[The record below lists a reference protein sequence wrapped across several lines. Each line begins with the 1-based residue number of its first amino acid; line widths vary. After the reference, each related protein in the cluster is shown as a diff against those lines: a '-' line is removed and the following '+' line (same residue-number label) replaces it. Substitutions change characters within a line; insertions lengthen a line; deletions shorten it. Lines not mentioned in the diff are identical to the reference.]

1 MEELRSTEIL
11 DKEIEADARKKAAR
25 IVAKAESEAKSIIE
39 GVDERVKKA
48 VEEKSAVY
56 KNKLSLLKK
65 NADAYI
71 PLEKERFLVAFYD
84 EQVCKAMNEY
94 FNSIGKEKRL
104 SLLENKL
111 EKCKFALENKK
122 IAVSYFGGL
131 EEADARKVVEKAF
144 AKNITGYE
152 SIQFEK
158 SGEEAV
164 KGNEIHEG
172 MILKSDEKNS
182 VIVRLTMDELV
193 RELKDKYSYELS
205 STLFGGRLPE

>member
-11 DKEIEADARKKAAR
+11 DKEIEADAHKKAEKILADAGR
-25 IVAKAESEAKSIIE
+25 EAGKIAA
-39 GVDERVKKA
+39 GVEDRVKTA
-48 VEEKSAVY
+48 LEEKSALY
-56 KNKLSLLKK
+56 KEKISLLEK
-65 NADAYI
+65 NAEAYI

-84 EQVCKAMNEY
+84 EQVSEALNGY
-94 FNSIGKEKRL
+94 FASIGKEERL

-111 EKCKFALENKK
+111 EQCAFALKGRK
-122 IAVSYFGGL
+122 MSVSYFGGL
-131 EEADARKVVEKAF
+131 KEEDAGSVAGKFFEKD
-144 AKNITGYE
+144 IVSYSE
-152 SIQFEK
+152 IQFEK

-172 MILKSDEKNS
+172 IIIKTEEKDS
-182 VIVRLTMDELV
+182 VKVRLTMDELI

>member
-11 DKEIEADARKKAAR
+11 DKEIEADAQKKAKK
-25 IVAKAESEAKSIIE
+25 ILDKAEREAQAIAA
-39 GVDERVKKA
+39 GVEERVKKA
-48 VEEKSAVY
+48 VEEKSASY
-56 KNKLSLLKK
+56 KTKLSQLEN
-65 NADAYI
+65 NAGAYI
-71 PLEKERFLVAFYD
+71 PLEKERFLVSFYD
-84 EQVCKAMNEY
+84 EQVCKAMNAY

-104 SLLENKL
+104 SLLQNKL
-111 EKCKFALENKK
+111 SQCKAALQDKK
-122 IAVSYFGGL
+122 FTVRYFGGL
-131 EEADARKVVEKAF
+131 EEVDAKKVAEKIF
-144 AKNITGYE
+144 SKEISRYE

-172 MILKSDEKNS
+172 MILKSDDNS
-182 VIVRLTMDELV
+182 VLVRLTMDELV

>member
-11 DKEIEADARKKAAR
+11 DKEIEADARKKAAK

-56 KNKLSLLKK
+56 KNKLSLLEK

-131 EEADARKVVEKAF
+131 EKAF

-158 SGEEAV
+158 SGEESV

>member
-11 DKEIEADARKKAAR
+11 DKEIEADAQKKAKK
-25 IVAKAESEAKSIIE
+25 ILDKAEREAQAIAA
-39 GVDERVKKA
+39 GVEERVKKA
-48 VEEKSAVY
+48 VEEKSVSL
-56 KNKLSLLKK
+56 KIKLSQLQN
-65 NADAYI
+65 NAGAYI
-71 PLEKERFLVAFYD
+71 PLEKERFLVSFYD
-84 EQVCKAMNEY
+84 EQVCNAMNAY

-104 SLLENKL
+104 SLLEDKL
-111 EKCKFALENKK
+111 EQCKSAINDKK
-122 IAVSYFGGL
+122 ITVRYFGGL
-131 EEADARKVVEKAF
+131 EEVDAKKVAEKILD
-144 AKNITGYE
+144 KNISKYE

-172 MILKSDEKNS
+172 MILKSDDNS
-182 VIVRLTMDELV
+182 VLIRLTMDEIV